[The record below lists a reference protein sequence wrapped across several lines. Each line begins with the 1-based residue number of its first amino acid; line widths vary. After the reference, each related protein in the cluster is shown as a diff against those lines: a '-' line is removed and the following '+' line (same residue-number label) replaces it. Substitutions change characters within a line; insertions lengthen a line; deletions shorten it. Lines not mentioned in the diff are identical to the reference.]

1 MNVEDVEK
9 LILLMQRYELNEL
22 QLKEE
27 KWEFSARRGEK
38 NQPAPQVI
46 LSQQPMMPSASSA
59 MLPSAGGSGI
69 LPVPPAATAPAANQ
83 KEITSPIVGTFYRSP
98 APDQPPFVEVGSRIA
113 ADDVVC
119 IVEAMK
125 VMNEIKAGVSGVV
138 KKILLDNATP
148 VEYGQPLFLV
158 EVG

>member
-22 QLKEE
+22 ALKEE

-38 NQPAPQVI
+38 ASAQPQVQYIHTQSAPQAG
-46 LSQQPMMPSASSA
+46 ASSSN
-59 MLPSAGGSGI
+59 LPSPTGSGI
-69 LPVPPAATAPAANQ
+69 LPVPPAVAANQ
-83 KEITSPIVGTFYRSP
+83 KEITSPIVGTFYRAP
-98 APDQPPFVEVGSRIA
+98 APDQPVFIEVGARVS

-125 VMNEIKAGVSGVV
+125 VMNEIKAETRGVITE
-138 KKILLDNATP
+138 ILIENAKP
-148 VEYGQPLFLV
+148 VEFGQPMFRLRPL
-158 EVG
+158 

>member
-22 QLKEE
+22 ALKEE
-27 KWEFSARRGEK
+27 KWEFSARRGDK
-38 NQPAPQVI
+38 ANSQPQVQYIHTQSAPQAG
-46 LSQQPMMPSASSA
+46 ASSA
-59 MLPSAGGSGI
+59 NLPSPAGSGV
-69 LPVPPAATAPAANQ
+69 LPVPPAVAANQ
-83 KEITSPIVGTFYRSP
+83 KEITSPIVGTFYRAP
-98 APDQPPFVEVGSRIA
+98 APDQPVFVEVGARVS

-125 VMNEIKAGVSGVV
+125 VMNEIKAGVNGVIR
-138 KKILLDNATP
+138 KILVENATS
-148 VEYGQPLFLV
+148 VEYGQPMFLV

>member
-38 NQPAPQVI
+38 NQPQQQVI
-46 LSQQPMMPSASSA
+46 LSQQPMMPSASSS
-59 MLPSAGGSGI
+59 MLPSAGGSGV
-69 LPVPPAATAPAANQ
+69 LPVAPPVAANQ

-98 APDQPPFVEVGSRIA
+98 APDQAPFVEVGTRIS

-138 KKILLDNATP
+138 KKILLDNATA

-158 EVG
+158 EAG